1 MNKHSRW
8 SWLGAVFLALAA
20 SSASSAEQMERRDV
34 VSWPEWYLDKN
45 LIDMTPESRF
55 VSQINLQNPGKT
67 PVYVRATVK
76 RIALGDDGQRQI
88 TADETGTL
96 RVFPEEMVLPPGGG
110 FSARLIVDTTKLTA
124 DAQSYYVRFEDVSQ
138 LHLAEQSKS
147 GALAAGFLLAYEAM
161 VAVHR
166 HPKNE
171 LNDKDIGFARN
182 AKGQLALVNQ
192 SGQHIYLNRGY
203 ACPNNTQVLVEC
215 SEWPAFPRQTLLPGE
230 AVPLGEPGTATAPA
244 YLGLLAYPVL
254 NSRRQPNRF
263 YKPVPAVNAIA
274 PKTH

>member
-1 MNKHSRW
+1 MNSHSRCFW
-8 SWLGAVFLALAA
+8 TFIVLLVLAP
-20 SSASSAEQMERRDV
+20 SFSARAEQIDRRDV

-67 PVYVRATVK
+67 PIYVRATVK
-76 RIALGDDGQRQI
+76 RIGLGENGQRQI
-88 TADETGTL
+88 ATDDTGTL

-110 FSARLIVDTTKLTA
+110 FAARLIVDTTKLTA

-138 LHLAEQSKS
+138 LHLAEQSTS
-147 GALAAGFLLAYEAM
+147 SALAAGFLLAYEAM

-166 HPKNE
+166 HPKSE
-171 LNDKDIGFARN
+171 LSDKDIIFTRN
-182 AKGQLALVNQ
+182 TKGKLTLVNQ

-203 ACPNNTQVLVEC
+203 ACPTNTQVLIEC

-230 AVPLGEPGTATAPA
+230 AVTLDEPGAGAARA

-263 YKPVPAVNAIA
+263 YKSVPAANAIA